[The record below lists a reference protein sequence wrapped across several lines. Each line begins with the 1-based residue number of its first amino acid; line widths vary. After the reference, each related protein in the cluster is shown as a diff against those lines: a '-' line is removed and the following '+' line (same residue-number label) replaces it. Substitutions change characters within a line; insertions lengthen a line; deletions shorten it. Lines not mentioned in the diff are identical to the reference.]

1 MPGNVGPRARTID
14 GRETMKSFQ
23 VADVNAPLKEVEQPT
38 PQPSGMQVLIKVKAA
53 GVCHSDL
60 HIWEGGYDLGH
71 GRKPLSLKDRGVS
84 LPRTMGHETVGE
96 IVAFGPD
103 VKAADMGDLKI
114 GDVALAYPWLGCGK
128 CETCLGGDE
137 NMCVVKPNSLGVYCD
152 GGYADHMTVP
162 NPKYLLNLRGLD
174 PITAAPYACSGV
186 TTYSALKKVE
196 FAFNSP
202 IVIFGA
208 GGLGLMALSLLK
220 AMGGKGAIV
229 VDIDAR
235 KREAAE
241 AAGALA
247 TVDGKAPD
255 ALEQLVNKAGGP
267 IRAVI
272 DLVGNAQTTQL
283 GFDCLTKG
291 GKLVIVGLFGGG
303 ATWAL
308 PLIPIKAITIQGS
321 YVGNLRETE
330 ELLDLVR
337 NKMIAPIPV
346 TTMPLAKAN
355 EALSDLQKGKLVGR
369 AVLTPPAP
377 TIISRPANRCRTRRS
392 GYARRRTPS
401 CSAPAACR
409 RCVTPT
415 IPKSRRRSS

>member
-1 MPGNVGPRARTID
+1 
-14 GRETMKSFQ
+14 MKSFQ
-23 VADVNAPLKEVEQPT
+23 VAEFNAPLKEVDQPT
-38 PQPSGMQVLIKVKAA
+38 PQPAGTQVLIKVKAA

-71 GRKPLSLKDRGVS
+71 GRKPLSLRDRGVS

-96 IVAFGPD
+96 VLAFGPD
-103 VKAADMGDLKI
+103 AKAEAGGMKV
-114 GDVALAYPWLGCGK
+114 GDVALVYPWLGCGK
-128 CETCLGGDE
+128 CETCLAGDE
-137 NMCVVKPNSLGVYCD
+137 NMCLKPAALGVYCD

-162 NPKYLLNLRGLD
+162 HPKYLLNLKGLD
-174 PITAAPYACSGV
+174 PVTAAPYACSGV
-186 TTYSALKKVE
+186 TTYSALKKVG
-196 FAFNSP
+196 AHFNTP

-241 AAGALA
+241 KAGALA
-247 TVDGKAPD
+247 TVDGGAPD
-255 ALEQLVNKAGGP
+255 ALEQLAQKAGGP

-272 DLVGNAQTTQL
+272 DLVGNAKTTQL

-303 ATWAL
+303 APWAL

-321 YVGNLRETE
+321 YVGNLRETQ

-337 NKMIAPIPV
+337 TKKVAPIPV
-346 TTMPLAKAN
+346 TPMPLAKAN
-355 EALSDLQKGKLVGR
+355 DALVDLQKGRLVGR
-369 AVLTPPAP
+369 AVLTP
-377 TIISRPANRCRTRRS
+377 
-392 GYARRRTPS
+392 
-401 CSAPAACR
+401 
-409 RCVTPT
+409 
-415 IPKSRRRSS
+415 

>member
-1 MPGNVGPRARTID
+1 MVAARRKVS
-14 GRETMKSFQ
+14 GRTQMKSFK
-23 VADVNAPLKEVEQPT
+23 VADFKAPLQEFDEAT
-38 PQPSGMQVLIKVKAA
+38 PQPSGTQVLIKVKAA

-60 HIWEGGYDLGH
+60 HIWEGGYNLGH

-84 LPRTMGHETVGE
+84 LPLTMGHETVGE
-96 IVAFGPD
+96 VLALGPD
-103 VKAADMGDLKI
+103 AKGDVKV
-114 GDVALAYPWLGCGK
+114 GDVALVYPWIGCGK
-128 CETCLGGDE
+128 CDVCLAGEE
-137 NMCVVKPNSLGVYCD
+137 NMCLKPRSLGVYCD

-162 NPKYLLNLRGLD
+162 HPRYLLNLDGLD
-174 PITAAPYACSGV
+174 PVTAAPYACSGV

-196 FAFNSP
+196 ASFDTP

-208 GGLGLMALSLLK
+208 GGLGLMALALLK

-241 AAGALA
+241 KAGALA
-247 TVDGKAPD
+247 TVDGAAPD
-255 ALEQLVNKAGGP
+255 ALEQLARKAGGP

-272 DLVGNAQTTQL
+272 DLVGNAKTTQL

-308 PLIPIKAITIQGS
+308 PLIPIKAVTIQGS
-321 YVGNLRETE
+321 YVGNLRETQ

-337 NKMIAPIPV
+337 SKKIAPIPV
-346 TTMPLAKAN
+346 TPMPLA
-355 EALSDLQKGKLVGR
+355 Q
-369 AVLTPPAP
+369 
-377 TIISRPANRCRTRRS
+377 
-392 GYARRRTPS
+392 
-401 CSAPAACR
+401 
-409 RCVTPT
+409 
-415 IPKSRRRSS
+415 

>member
-1 MPGNVGPRARTID
+1 LDDKFVTQAARLAAARTT
-14 GRETMKSFQ
+14 RTTERSEAMKSFQ
-23 VADVNAPLKEVEQPT
+23 VADFNAPLKEVDQPT
-38 PQPSGMQVLIKVKAA
+38 PQPHGTQVLIKVRAA

-71 GRKPLSLKDRGVS
+71 GRKPLYLKDRGVS

-96 IVAFGPD
+96 VAAFGPD
-103 VKAADMGDLKI
+103 VKPGDQGDLRI
-114 GDVALAYPWLGCGK
+114 GDIALVYPWLGCGK
-128 CETCLGGDE
+128 CATCLAGDE
-137 NMCVVKPNSLGVYCD
+137 NMCLKPNSIGVYCD

-162 NPKYLLNLRGLD
+162 HPKYLLDLQGLD
-174 PITAAPYACSGV
+174 PVTAAPYACSGV

-196 FAFNSP
+196 KDFATP

-220 AMGGKGAIV
+220 ALGGKGAIV

-255 ALEQLVNKAGGP
+255 ALEQLARKAGEP

-272 DLVGNAQTTQL
+272 DLVGNAATAQL

-291 GKLVIVGLFGGG
+291 GKLVMVGLFGGG
-303 ATWAL
+303 APWAL
-308 PLIPIKAITIQGS
+308 PLIPIKAVTIQGS
-321 YVGNLRETE
+321 YVGNLRETQ

-337 NKMIAPIPV
+337 AKKIPPIPV
-346 TTMPLAKAN
+346 TPMPLARAN
-355 EALSDLQKGKLVGR
+355 DALLDLQKGRLVGR
-369 AVLTPPAP
+369 AVLTP
-377 TIISRPANRCRTRRS
+377 
-392 GYARRRTPS
+392 
-401 CSAPAACR
+401 
-409 RCVTPT
+409 
-415 IPKSRRRSS
+415 

>member
-1 MPGNVGPRARTID
+1 
-14 GRETMKSFQ
+14 MKSFQ
-23 VADVNAPLKEVEQPT
+23 VADFNAPLKEVDQPT
-38 PQPSGMQVLIKVKAA
+38 PEPSGTQVLVKVKAA

-96 IVAFGPD
+96 VIAFGPE
-103 VKAADMGDLKI
+103 VKESDKGDLKL

-128 CETCLGGDE
+128 CAACLAGDE
-137 NMCVVKPNSLGVYCD
+137 NMCLKPASLGVYCD
-152 GGYADHMTVP
+152 GGYADQMTVP
-162 NPKYLLNLRGLD
+162 HPKYLLNLKGLD
-174 PITAAPYACSGV
+174 PVTAAPYACSGV

-196 FAFNSP
+196 KDFGTP
-202 IVIFGA
+202 IVVFGA

-229 VDIDAR
+229 VDIDAK

-241 AAGALA
+241 RAGALA
-247 TVDGKAPD
+247 TVDAKAPD
-255 ALEQLVNKAGGP
+255 ALEQLVKKAGEP
-267 IRAVI
+267 IRAAI
-272 DLVGNAQTTQL
+272 DLVGNAATTQL

-303 ATWAL
+303 APWAL

-321 YVGNLRETE
+321 YVGNLRETQ

-337 NKMIAPIPV
+337 AKKIPPIPV
-346 TTMPLAKAN
+346 TPMPLAKAN
-355 EALSDLQKGKLVGR
+355 EALIDLQKGRLVGR
-369 AVLTPPAP
+369 AVLVP
-377 TIISRPANRCRTRRS
+377 
-392 GYARRRTPS
+392 
-401 CSAPAACR
+401 
-409 RCVTPT
+409 
-415 IPKSRRRSS
+415 

>member
-1 MPGNVGPRARTID
+1 MR
-14 GRETMKSFQ
+14 SFQ
-23 VADVNAPLKEVEQPT
+23 VVDFNAPLKEVERPT
-38 PQPSGMQVLIKVKAA
+38 PRPAGTEVLIRVKAA

-96 IVAFGPD
+96 VVAFGPD
-103 VKAADMGDLKI
+103 VKEGDKGGLKE
-114 GDVALAYPWLGCGK
+114 GDVTLVYPWLGCGK
-128 CETCLGGDE
+128 CATCRAGDE
-137 NMCVVKPNSLGVYCD
+137 NMCLKPASLGVYCD
-152 GGYADHMTVP
+152 GGYADHMTVSH
-162 NPKYLLNLRGLD
+162 PKYLLDLKGLD
-174 PITAAPYACSGV
+174 PVTAAPYACSGV

-196 FAFNSP
+196 KNFNTP

-220 AMGGKGAIV
+220 AMGGRGAIV

-241 AAGALA
+241 KAGALG

-255 ALEQLVNKAGGP
+255 ALEQLARKAGEP

-272 DLVGNAQTTQL
+272 DLVGSAQTAQL

-303 ATWAL
+303 APWAL

-321 YVGNLRETE
+321 YVGNLRETQ

-337 NKMIAPIPV
+337 ARKIAPIPV
-346 TTMPLAKAN
+346 TTMPLSKAN
-355 EALSDLQKGKLVGR
+355 EALVDLQKGRLVGR
-369 AVLTPPAP
+369 AVLVP
-377 TIISRPANRCRTRRS
+377 
-392 GYARRRTPS
+392 
-401 CSAPAACR
+401 
-409 RCVTPT
+409 
-415 IPKSRRRSS
+415 

>member
-1 MPGNVGPRARTID
+1 
-14 GRETMKSFQ
+14 
-23 VADVNAPLKEVEQPT
+23 VAEFNAPLEEVDHAT
-38 PQPSGMQVLIKVKAA
+38 PQPEGTQVLIRVKAA

-96 IVAFGPD
+96 VLAFGPG
-103 VKAADMGDLKI
+103 VRPADITHLTI
-114 GDVALAYPWLGCGK
+114 GDVALVYPWLGCGR
-128 CETCLGGDE
+128 CATCLAGDE
-137 NMCVVKPNSLGVYCD
+137 NMCLRPASLGVYCD

-162 NPKYLLNLRGLD
+162 HPRYLLNLRGLD
-174 PITAAPYACSGV
+174 PVTAAPYACSGV

-196 FAFNSP
+196 KDFATP

-241 AAGALA
+241 KAGALA
-247 TVDGKAPD
+247 TVDSSAPD
-255 ALEQLVNKAGGP
+255 ALARLAVKAGEP
-267 IRAVI
+267 IRAVV

-303 ATWAL
+303 APWAL

-330 ELLDLVR
+330 ALLDLVR
-337 NKMIAPIPV
+337 DKKIAPIPV
-346 TTMPLAKAN
+346 TPMPLARAN
-355 EALSDLQKGKLVGR
+355 EALLDLQKGRLVGR
-369 AVLTPPAP
+369 AVLVP
-377 TIISRPANRCRTRRS
+377 
-392 GYARRRTPS
+392 
-401 CSAPAACR
+401 
-409 RCVTPT
+409 
-415 IPKSRRRSS
+415 

>member
-1 MPGNVGPRARTID
+1 
-14 GRETMKSFQ
+14 MKSFQ
-23 VADVNAPLKEVEQPT
+23 VAEFNAPLEEVDHAT
-38 PQPSGMQVLIKVKAA
+38 PQPEGTQVLIRVKAA

-96 IVAFGPD
+96 VLAFGPG
-103 VKAADMGDLKI
+103 VRPADITHLTI
-114 GDVALAYPWLGCGK
+114 GDVALVYPWLGCGR
-128 CETCLGGDE
+128 CATCLAGDE
-137 NMCVVKPNSLGVYCD
+137 NMCLRPASLGVYCD

-162 NPKYLLNLRGLD
+162 HPRYLLNLRGLD
-174 PITAAPYACSGV
+174 PVTAAPYACSGV

-196 FAFNSP
+196 KDFATP

-241 AAGALA
+241 KAGALA
-247 TVDGKAPD
+247 TVDSSAPD
-255 ALEQLVNKAGGP
+255 ALAQLAVKAGEP
-267 IRAVI
+267 IRAVV

-291 GKLVIVGLFGGG
+291 GKLVMVGLFGGG
-303 ATWAL
+303 APWAL
-308 PLIPIKAITIQGS
+308 PLIPIKAVTIQGS

-330 ELLDLVR
+330 ALLDLVR
-337 NKMIAPIPV
+337 DKKIAPIPV
-346 TTMPLAKAN
+346 TPMPLARAN
-355 EALSDLQKGKLVGR
+355 EALLDLQKGRLVGR
-369 AVLTPPAP
+369 AVLVP
-377 TIISRPANRCRTRRS
+377 
-392 GYARRRTPS
+392 
-401 CSAPAACR
+401 
-409 RCVTPT
+409 
-415 IPKSRRRSS
+415 

>member
-1 MPGNVGPRARTID
+1 MR
-14 GRETMKSFQ
+14 SFK
-23 VADVNAPLKEVEQPT
+23 VVDFNAPLKEIEEPT
-38 PQPSGMQVLIKVKAA
+38 PAPTGTQVLIRVKAA

-60 HIWEGGYDLGH
+60 HIWEGGYELGH

-103 VKAADMGDLKI
+103 VKDGDKGDLKK
-114 GDVALAYPWLGCGK
+114 GDVVLAYPWLGCGK
-128 CETCLGGDE
+128 CPTCLAGDE
-137 NMCVVKPNSLGVYCD
+137 NMCAVKPNALGVFCD

-162 NPKYLLNLRGLD
+162 HPKYLLNLNGLD

-196 FAFNSP
+196 KDLGTP
-202 IVIFGA
+202 IVIIGA

-241 AAGALA
+241 KAGALA
-247 TVDGKAPD
+247 TVDGKAAD
-255 ALEQLVNKAGGP
+255 ALEQLAKKAGAP

-272 DLVGNAQTTQL
+272 DLVGNSQSTQL
-283 GFDCLTKG
+283 AFDCLTKG

-303 ATWAL
+303 ATFAL
-308 PLIPIKAITIQGS
+308 PLIPIKAVTIQGS
-321 YVGNLRETE
+321 YVGNLRETQ

-337 NKMIAPIPV
+337 ARKIPPIPV
-346 TTMPLAKAN
+346 TPMPLAKAN
-355 EALSDLQKGKLVGR
+355 DALVDLQKGKLVGR
-369 AVLTPPAP
+369 AVLTP
-377 TIISRPANRCRTRRS
+377 
-392 GYARRRTPS
+392 
-401 CSAPAACR
+401 
-409 RCVTPT
+409 
-415 IPKSRRRSS
+415 

>member
-1 MPGNVGPRARTID
+1 
-14 GRETMKSFQ
+14 MKSFK
-23 VADVNAPLKEVEQPT
+23 VVDFNAPLQEVDQPT
-38 PQPSGMQVLIKVKAA
+38 PQPFGTQVLIKVKAA

-60 HIWEGGYDLGH
+60 HIWEGGYELGH

-96 IVAFGPD
+96 VVAFGPD
-103 VKAADMGDLKI
+103 LKESDKGDLKI
-114 GDVALAYPWLGCGK
+114 GDIALAYPWLGCGK
-128 CETCLGGDE
+128 CATCLAGDE
-137 NMCVVKPNSLGVYCD
+137 NMCLKSAALGVYCD

-162 NPKYLLNLRGLD
+162 HPRYLLNLRSLD
-174 PITAAPYACSGV
+174 PVTAAPYACSGV

-196 FAFNSP
+196 KDFNTP

-229 VDIDAR
+229 VDIDAK

-255 ALEQLVNKAGGP
+255 ALEQLANKAGEP

-272 DLVGNAQTTQL
+272 DLVGNAATTQL

-303 ATWAL
+303 APWAL

-321 YVGNLRETE
+321 YVGNLRETQ

-337 NKMIAPIPV
+337 ARKIPPIPV

-355 EALSDLQKGKLVGR
+355 DALVELQKGRLVGR
-369 AVLTPPAP
+369 AVLVP
-377 TIISRPANRCRTRRS
+377 
-392 GYARRRTPS
+392 
-401 CSAPAACR
+401 
-409 RCVTPT
+409 
-415 IPKSRRRSS
+415 

>member
-1 MPGNVGPRARTID
+1 M
-14 GRETMKSFQ
+14 MKSFR
-23 VADVNAPLKEVEQPT
+23 VTEFGSPLQEVDQPT
-38 PQPSGMQVLIKVKAA
+38 PQPVGTQVLIKVKAA

-71 GRKPLSLKDRGVS
+71 GRKPLSLKDRGVT
-84 LPRTMGHETVGE
+84 LPLTMGHETIGE
-96 IVAFGPD
+96 IVAFGPE
-103 VKAADMGDLKI
+103 VKAADKGDLKV
-114 GDVALAYPWLGCGK
+114 GDVALVYPWLGCGN
-128 CETCLGGDE
+128 CETCLAGEE
-137 NMCVVKPNSLGVYCD
+137 NMCVVKPSALGVYCD

-162 NPKYLLNLRGLD
+162 NPKYLLNLKGLD
-174 PITAAPYACSGV
+174 PVTAAPYACSGV

-196 FAFNSP
+196 FAFKTP

-220 AMGGKGAIV
+220 AMGGKGAIM
-229 VDIDAR
+229 VDIDVR

-255 ALEQLVNKAGGP
+255 ALHQLGKKAGEP

-272 DLVGNAQTTQL
+272 DLVGNAETTQL

-303 ATWAL
+303 APWAL

-321 YVGNLRETE
+321 YVGNLRETK

-337 NKMIAPIPV
+337 SKKIAPIPV
-346 TTMPLAKAN
+346 TTMPLARAN
-355 EALSDLQKGKLVGR
+355 EALVDLQKGKLLGR
-369 AVLTPPAP
+369 AVLTP
-377 TIISRPANRCRTRRS
+377 
-392 GYARRRTPS
+392 
-401 CSAPAACR
+401 
-409 RCVTPT
+409 
-415 IPKSRRRSS
+415 

>member
-1 MPGNVGPRARTID
+1 
-14 GRETMKSFQ
+14 MKSFQ
-23 VADVNAPLKEVEQPT
+23 VAEFNAPLEEVDHAT
-38 PQPSGMQVLIKVKAA
+38 PQPEGTQVLIRVKAA

-96 IVAFGPD
+96 VLAFGPD
-103 VKAADMGDLKI
+103 VKPADITHLTI
-114 GDVALAYPWLGCGK
+114 GDVALVYPWLGCGR
-128 CETCLGGDE
+128 CATCLAGEE
-137 NMCVVKPNSLGVYCD
+137 NMCLRPASLGVYCD

-162 NPKYLLNLRGLD
+162 HPRYLLNLRGLD
-174 PITAAPYACSGV
+174 PVTAAPYACSGV

-196 FAFNSP
+196 KDFATP

-241 AAGALA
+241 KAGALA
-247 TVDGKAPD
+247 TVDGSAPD
-255 ALEQLVNKAGGP
+255 ALAQLAAKAGEP
-267 IRAVI
+267 IRAVV

-303 ATWAL
+303 APWAL

-337 NKMIAPIPV
+337 DQKIAPIPV
-346 TTMPLAKAN
+346 TPMPLARAN
-355 EALSDLQKGKLVGR
+355 EALLDLQKGRLVGR
-369 AVLTPPAP
+369 AVLVP
-377 TIISRPANRCRTRRS
+377 
-392 GYARRRTPS
+392 
-401 CSAPAACR
+401 
-409 RCVTPT
+409 
-415 IPKSRRRSS
+415 

>member
-1 MPGNVGPRARTID
+1 
-14 GRETMKSFQ
+14 MKSFM
-23 VADVNAPLKEVEQPT
+23 VAEFNAPLKEVDQPT
-38 PQPSGMQVLIKVKAA
+38 PQPTGSQVLIKVKAA

-84 LPRTMGHETVGE
+84 LPRTMGHESVGE

-103 VKAADMGDLKI
+103 VEASDKGDLKI
-114 GDVALAYPWLGCGK
+114 GDVALVYPWIGCGK
-128 CETCLGGDE
+128 CATCLAGDE
-137 NMCVVKPNSLGVYCD
+137 NMCLKPASLGVYCD

-162 NPKYLLNLRGLD
+162 NPRYLLNLRGLD
-174 PITAAPYACSGV
+174 PVTAAPYACSGV

-196 FAFNSP
+196 ADFGTP
-202 IVIFGA
+202 IVIIGA

-241 AAGALA
+241 QAGALA
-247 TVDGKAPD
+247 TVDGGAAD
-255 ALEQLVNKAGGP
+255 ALEQLAQKAGGP

-272 DLVGNAQTTQL
+272 DLVGNARTTQL
-283 GFDCLTKG
+283 GFDCLSKG

-303 ATWAL
+303 ATFAL
-308 PLIPIKAITIQGS
+308 PLIPIKALTIQGS
-321 YVGNLRETE
+321 YVGNLRETQ

-337 NKMIAPIPV
+337 SKKIAPIPV
-346 TTMPLAKAN
+346 TPMPLAKVN
-355 EALSDLQKGKLVGR
+355 EALVELQKGRLVGR
-369 AVLTPPAP
+369 AVLTP
-377 TIISRPANRCRTRRS
+377 
-392 GYARRRTPS
+392 
-401 CSAPAACR
+401 
-409 RCVTPT
+409 
-415 IPKSRRRSS
+415 

>member
-1 MPGNVGPRARTID
+1 
-14 GRETMKSFQ
+14 MKSFQ
-23 VADVNAPLKEVEQPT
+23 VADFNAPLKEVDQPT
-38 PQPSGMQVLIKVKAA
+38 PQPSGTQVLVKVKAA

-96 IVAFGPD
+96 VAAFGPD
-103 VKAADMGDLKI
+103 VKERDKGDLKI
-114 GDVALAYPWLGCGK
+114 GDIALAYPWLGCGK
-128 CETCLGGDE
+128 CATCLAGEE
-137 NMCVVKPNSLGVYCD
+137 NMCVVKPNALGVYCD

-162 NPKYLLNLRGLD
+162 HPKYLLNLKGLD
-174 PITAAPYACSGV
+174 PVTAAPYACSGV

-196 FAFNSP
+196 KDFGTP

-241 AAGALA
+241 QAGALA

-255 ALEQLVNKAGGP
+255 ALEQLTKKAGEP
-267 IRAVI
+267 IRAAI
-272 DLVGNAQTTQL
+272 DLVGNAATAQL

-303 ATWAL
+303 APWAL

-321 YVGNLRETE
+321 YVGNLRETQ

-337 NKMIAPIPV
+337 AKKIPPIPV
-346 TTMPLAKAN
+346 TPMPLAKAN
-355 EALSDLQKGKLVGR
+355 DALVDLQKGRLVGR
-369 AVLTPPAP
+369 AVLTP
-377 TIISRPANRCRTRRS
+377 
-392 GYARRRTPS
+392 
-401 CSAPAACR
+401 
-409 RCVTPT
+409 
-415 IPKSRRRSS
+415 

>member
-1 MPGNVGPRARTID
+1 
-14 GRETMKSFQ
+14 MKSFQ
-23 VADVNAPLKEVEQPT
+23 VAEFNAPLKEVERPT
-38 PQPSGMQVLIKVKAA
+38 PQPLGTQVLLKVKAA

-103 VKAADMGDLKI
+103 VAESDKGGLKVGDI
-114 GDVALAYPWLGCGK
+114 ALAYPWLGCGK
-128 CETCLGGDE
+128 CATCLAGDE
-137 NMCVVKPNSLGVYCD
+137 NMCLKPNSLGVYCD

-162 NPKYLLNLRGLD
+162 HPRYLLDLKGLD
-174 PITAAPYACSGV
+174 PVTAAPYACSGV

-196 FAFNSP
+196 KDFNTP

-220 AMGGKGAIV
+220 AMGGRGAIV
-229 VDIDAR
+229 VDIDAK

-241 AAGALA
+241 QAGALA

-255 ALEQLVNKAGGP
+255 ALEQLAAKAGEP

-303 ATWAL
+303 APWAL

-321 YVGNLRETE
+321 YVGNLRETA

-337 NKMIAPIPV
+337 AKKIAPIPV
-346 TTMPLAKAN
+346 TPMPLARAN
-355 EALSDLQKGKLVGR
+355 DALVDLQKGRLVGR
-369 AVLTPPAP
+369 AVLTP
-377 TIISRPANRCRTRRS
+377 
-392 GYARRRTPS
+392 
-401 CSAPAACR
+401 
-409 RCVTPT
+409 
-415 IPKSRRRSS
+415 